1 MAEPL
6 FTDDDAK
13 DISYC
18 NVRAVQNDIAQGP
31 ARGTTTYLIK
41 DAFKVRWH
49 LARASRPPYA
59 SSKLQRHKA
68 SSLAETSSLRPEI
81 SNPLGHHAH
90 HGGRRGFRFV
100 DRRAI

>member
-31 ARGTTTYLIK
+31 ARGT
-41 DAFKVRWH
+41 
-49 LARASRPPYA
+49 
-59 SSKLQRHKA
+59 
-68 SSLAETSSLRPEI
+68 
-81 SNPLGHHAH
+81 
-90 HGGRRGFRFV
+90 
-100 DRRAI
+100 

>member
-41 DAFKVRWH
+41 DGFKVRWH
-49 LARASRPPYA
+49 LARASRPHTPR
-59 SSKLQRHKA
+59 LGRNGMEPPPRPRH
-68 SSLAETSSLRPEI
+68 P
-81 SNPLGHHAH
+81 
-90 HGGRRGFRFV
+90 V
-100 DRRAI
+100 